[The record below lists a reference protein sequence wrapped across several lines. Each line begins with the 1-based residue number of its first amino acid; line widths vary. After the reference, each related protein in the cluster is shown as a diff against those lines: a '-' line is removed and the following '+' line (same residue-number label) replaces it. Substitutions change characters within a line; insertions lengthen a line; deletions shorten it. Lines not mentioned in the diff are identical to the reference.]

1 MTSHSDTEATFTV
14 LNPTGTQNDVASVP
28 LAARIPDLSGKVVY
42 CISQIVGGADVF
54 LKKIADALPRYAPG
68 VETVFVHKSTAYTTD
83 DPELWDEIV
92 SKGHAVIYGCGA

>member
-1 MTSHSDTEATFTV
+1 MSNHSEKEATFTV
-14 LNPTGTQNDVASVP
+14 LNPSGTEHAVASVP
-28 LAARIPDLSGKVVY
+28 LAERIPDLSGKVVY

-68 VETVFVHKSTAYTTD
+68 VKTVFVHKSTPYMSD
-83 DPELWDEIV
+83 DPQLWDEIV

>member
-1 MTSHSDTEATFTV
+1 MTSQSDKEATFTV
-14 LNPTGTQNDVASVP
+14 LNPSGTQQQVASVP

-42 CISQIVGGADVF
+42 CISQIIAGADVF

-68 VETVFVHKSTAYTTD
+68 VKAVFVHKSTAYMSD

-92 SKGHAVIYGCGA
+92 RKGHAVIYGCGA